1 MQRLSLAELKAQK
14 NNVVANLEAI
24 KGGNAGGCHCA
35 CEDAKKLQE
44 TQNAGGNPLVNAIV
58 SLICIMSPC

>member
-24 KGGNAGGCHCA
+24 KGGNAATCHCG
-35 CEDAKKLQE
+35 CKTKEDY
-44 TQNAGGNPLVNAIV
+44 V
-58 SLICIMSPC
+58 CINGKCVKIDKN

>member
-24 KGGNAGGCHCA
+24 KGGNLDNCH
-35 CEDAKKLQE
+35 
-44 TQNAGGNPLVNAIV
+44 TRITVINNASGT
-58 SLICIMSPC
+58 SMSVEVVIIK